1 MSLAAQQAEGY
12 ALVVVP
18 EIRLEPALPADAAPI
33 AQMSRRLIERG
44 LAWQWT
50 PQAVAARIPDSE
62 TAAVVARTDRRMV
75 GFAIMSFRFSR
86 REAHLLLMA
95 VDPGLRRSGVG
106 KALWGW
112 LETLAR
118 RGSVDRVQLEVRAEN
133 LGASAF
139 YWSLGFREVARLPGY
154 YQARE
159 DALCMVAELRTR
171 RVSPISEAASP
182 IRAELVLYPKGPVGI
197 HQQLAGNSDAGPG
210 APTAMSALQAR

>member
-1 MSLAAQQAEGY
+1 
-12 ALVVVP
+12 VVP
-18 EIRLEPALPADAAPI
+18 EIRLEPARPADAAPI

-44 LAWQWT
+44 LAWRWT
-50 PQAVAARIPDSE
+50 PQAVAARISDSE

-95 VDPGLRRSGVG
+95 VDPGLRRRGVG
-106 KALWGW
+106 RRLWGW
-112 LETLAR
+112 LETLSR
-118 RGSVDRVQLEVRAEN
+118 RGGVNRVQLEVRADN

-159 DALCMVAELRTR
+159 DALCMVSEQRPRRASAAGSRTGR
-171 RVSPISEAASP
+171 DRDGLSGPGVSP
-182 IRAELVLYPKGPVGI
+182 G
-197 HQQLAGNSDAGPG
+197 LARV
-210 APTAMSALQAR
+210 TCRCT

>member
-1 MSLAAQQAEGY
+1 M
-12 ALVVVP
+12 VP
-18 EIRLEPALPADAAPI
+18 EIRLEPARPADAAPI

-106 KALWGW
+106 KALWSW

-118 RGSVDRVQLEVRAEN
+118 RGGVDRVQLEVRADN

-139 YWSLGFREVARLPGY
+139 YGSLGFREIACLPGY

-159 DALCMVAELRTR
+159 DALCMVAELRPR
-171 RVSPISEAASP
+171 RVSPIPEAASP
-182 IRAELVLYPKGPVGI
+182 ISPDRSEG
-197 HQQLAGNSDAGPG
+197 
-210 APTAMSALQAR
+210 